1 MLKPGLKCVIKQMY
15 FCVPFC
21 GTGPGRFPR
30 RFDALASRFLT
41 FPGRGRAGIR
51 PRGRRGLKRAE
62 NGPGKTE
69 ENRRRRGRAA
79 GFLYRSF
86 SAGPGPGLSLRFSF
100 HGIRAG
106 RVSRGPGPGI
116 FPGCRP
122 PGRLDPS
129 TRARAGG
136 KTKNRR
142 RLSLRRR
149 QKITGR
155 IFLSSRCIVAVICF
169 SMSILQKFCPLFL
182 ALSRAVAC
190 P

>member
-1 MLKPGLKCVIKQMY
+1 MY
-15 FCVPFC
+15 FCGPFC
-21 GTGPGRFPR
+21 GSGPGSFSR
-30 RFDALASRFLT
+30 RFDALAARFFT
-41 FPGRGRAGIR
+41 FPGRGRAAIY
-51 PRGRRGLKRAE
+51 PRVRRGLKQAE

-116 FPGCRP
+116 FPGGRP

-142 RLSLRRR
+142 LLFLRRR
-149 QKITGR
+149 QNNNR
-155 IFLSSRCIVAVICF
+155 EDLSSSRF
-169 SMSILQKFCPLFL
+169 S
-182 ALSRAVAC
+182 VH
-190 P
+190 